1 MRPTGQLIAGIL
13 LTVLGLIWI
22 LQGLDRFPG
31 ESGMN
36 GQREWVV
43 IGIIVAI
50 AGVVIIY
57 AGRRPRRE

>member
-22 LQGLDRFPG
+22 LQGFDRFPG

-36 GQREWVV
+36 GQQEWIV
-43 IGIIVAI
+43 IGVIVALAGI
-50 AGVVIIY
+50 AIIY